1 MRQEILQTVEQN
13 PGTHFR
19 EIQRETGC
27 SSTTLN
33 HHLKSLDLRERKIH
47 GYRRFYPENVSRDLE
62 IPLAAL
68 NHEVRGLM
76 LYKMQEGIE
85 QKELV
90 EELGKSKSTVSTHL
104 KVLKEDG
111 LVQEET
117 EGRSKVLYPSRKS
130 LKALNSYAKDLLDD
144 SSEAFIDMWE

>member
-1 MRQEILQTVEQN
+1 MKQEILQTVEQN

-33 HHLKSLDLRERKIH
+33 HHLSSLNLKERKIH
-47 GYRRFYPENVSRDLE
+47 GYRRFYPQNISQDLE

-76 LYKMQEGIE
+76 LYKMHEGIS
-85 QKELV
+85 QKELS
-90 EELGKSKSTVSTHL
+90 EEIGKSKSTVSTHL
-104 KVLKEDG
+104 TVMREDG
-111 LVQEET
+111 LIKEET
-117 EGRSKVLYPSRKS
+117 EGRSKILYPSRDAF
-130 LKALNSYAKDLLDD
+130 KALNSYASQILDEP
-144 SSEAFIDMWE
+144 SENFIDMWE